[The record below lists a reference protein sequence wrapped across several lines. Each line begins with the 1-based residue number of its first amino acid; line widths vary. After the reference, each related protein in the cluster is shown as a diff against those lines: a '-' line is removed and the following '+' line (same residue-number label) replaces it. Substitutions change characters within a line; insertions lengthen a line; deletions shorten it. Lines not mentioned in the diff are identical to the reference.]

1 MIGFNGQVHVA
12 FVTELKLNTDDP
24 EEIAAI
30 IDAQILEN
38 YALSDT
44 NFLALEKLRKDG
56 LVSFSLHKGLLEQRK
71 LTKQHRK
78 MFGKRLKAIDN
89 KLHQKILFGYAN
101 PLINK
106 LKSGIEIPN

>member
-1 MIGFNGQVHVA
+1 MHEIEKLGSFTKTEQSDIQSIVTGMIGFKGQVHVA
-12 FVTELKLNTDDP
+12 FGTELKLNTDDP

-44 NFLALEKLRKDG
+44 NFLALEKLKKDG

-71 LTKQHRK
+71 LTKK
-78 MFGKRLKAIDN
+78 NTG
-89 KLHQKILFGYAN
+89 
-101 PLINK
+101 
-106 LKSGIEIPN
+106 